1 MDLSKIRS
9 ASAKRMV
16 NGTEVPRQGATSCGV
31 RAAMK
36 KGGSAY
42 AGESGEVEGE
52 TSRPR
57 LDRPARKNGGCVKK
71 ADGGSVLDAFSTRDD
86 TAAKRAM
93 AEEMDAM
100 DAVRAAAAGA
110 GAGMAGRIPKAAM
123 NGVGKNRLNAMR
135 NVAPSMGRKSGGAV
149 KKKC

>member
-1 MDLSKIRS
+1 MDLSKIRAS
-9 ASAKRMV
+9 SAKRMV

-52 TSRPR
+52 ASRPR
-57 LDRPARKNGGCVKK
+57 LDRPARKHGGCVMK
-71 ADGGSVLDAFSTRDD
+71 ADGGRVLDDD
-86 TAAKRAM
+86 VIKG
-93 AEEMDAM
+93 
-100 DAVRAAAAGA
+100 AAAGA
-110 GAGMAGRIPKAAM
+110 VYGAGGGAMGKMGKMAGAKLGEM
-123 NGVGKNRLNAMR
+123 MKERLNDAR